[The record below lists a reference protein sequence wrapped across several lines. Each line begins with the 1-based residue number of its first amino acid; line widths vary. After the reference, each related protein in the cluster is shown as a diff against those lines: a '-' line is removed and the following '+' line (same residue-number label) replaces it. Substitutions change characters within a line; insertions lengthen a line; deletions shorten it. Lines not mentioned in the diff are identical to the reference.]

1 MIYQKIGKEMIKQN
15 YDILG
20 IGNAVT
26 DILVE
31 VDYSFLKKNELEE
44 GAMQLVDEAVINNL
58 LSDLSIS
65 KTLAGGSVANTLAT
79 ISNLGGNCAFI
90 GSRKNDKFGKLF
102 SKSMNENNI
111 YLSNQENENGK
122 SSSLCL
128 VLITPNGERTMCT
141 YLGASTNL
149 SNEDMDISLLKK
161 SKIIY
166 LEGYLFDLPE
176 AKNIFYA
183 VVNNAAK
190 YDYEVAL
197 SLSDP
202 FCVDRHR
209 KDFIKLINKKINI
222 LFANKSEMEALYKCD
237 IKNALL
243 ESSKNVKIS
252 ISTLGEKGSILYY
265 DNKILEAEAYPVNV
279 IDTTGAGD
287 NFAAGFLYSYINQVS
302 FENCM
307 KAGALCASETIK
319 TIGARPQSN
328 LKELL
333 TKNSILEN

>member
-1 MIYQKIGKEMIKQN
+1 MIYQKIGKEMLKKN

-31 VDYSFLKKNELEE
+31 VDYSYLKNNKLEE
-44 GAMQLVDEAVINNL
+44 GSMKLVDESTINDL
-58 LSDLSIS
+58 LLDLNAS
-65 KTLAGGSVANTLAT
+65 KTLAGGSVANTLDT
-79 ISNLGGNCAFI
+79 IANLGGKCAFI
-90 GSRKNDKFGKLF
+90 GNRKKDKFGKLF
-102 SKSMNENNI
+102 SKSMLDNNI
-111 YLSNQENENGK
+111 YLSNQESESGK

-149 SNEDMDISLLKK
+149 SNDDMDLTLLKN

-176 AKNIFYA
+176 AKDIFYS
-183 VVNNAAK
+183 VVNNANK
-190 YDYEVAL
+190 YGYEVAL

-209 KDFIKLINKKINI
+209 KDFIKLINKKIGI
-222 LFANKSEMEALYKCD
+222 LFSNKSEMEALYKCD
-237 IKNALL
+237 VKNALK
-243 ESSKNVKIS
+243 ECSKNVKVS
-252 ISTLGEKGSILYY
+252 ISTMGEKGSILYY
-265 DNKILEAEAYPVNV
+265 DNSFLETEACPTKV

-287 NFAAGFLYSYINQVS
+287 NFAAGFLYSYINQMP
-302 FENCM
+302 FETCM
-307 KAGALCASETIK
+307 KAGALCASETIQV
-319 TIGARPQSN
+319 IGARPQSN
-328 LKELL
+328 LEELFI
-333 TKNSILEN
+333 KNSILKN

>member
-166 LEGYLFDLPE
+166 LEGYLFDLQE
-176 AKNIFYA
+176 AKDIFYYI
-183 VVNNAAK
+183 VNNASHFGYK
-190 YDYEVAL
+190 VAL
-197 SLSDP
+197 SLSDS

-209 KDFIKLINKKINI
+209 EDFLKLINKNISI
-222 LFANKSEMEALYKCD
+222 LFSNTDEIESLYECERKKAMNKAAKTTEIVIATMGKNGSSLYK
-237 IKNALL
+237 
-243 ESSKNVKIS
+243 
-252 ISTLGEKGSILYY
+252 GSEYIEIDSY
-265 DNKILEAEAYPVNV
+265 EAIAK
-279 IDTTGAGD
+279 DTTGAGD
-287 NFAAGFLYSYINQVS
+287 NYAAGFLHS
-302 FENCM
+302 FIQGNTLKEAM
-307 KAGALCASETIK
+307 LAGSFCAAEIVK
-319 TIGARPQSN
+319 IIGARQN
-328 LKELL
+328 ADLKDLL
-333 TKNSILEN
+333 NKQKLLKQ

>member
-1 MIYQKIGKEMIKQN
+1 MIYQNFGKEMLKQN
-15 YDILG
+15 YNILG

-26 DILVE
+26 DILLE
-31 VDYSFLKKNELEE
+31 VDYSFLKKNNLEE
-44 GAMQLVDEAVINNL
+44 GSMKLVDEATINKL
-58 LSDLSIS
+58 LIDLNSFR
-65 KTLAGGSVANTLAT
+65 TLAGGSVANTLST
-79 ISNLGGNCAFI
+79 IASLGGSCAFI
-90 GSRKNDKFGKLF
+90 GSRKNDRFGKLF
-102 SKSMNENNI
+102 SESMIENSI
-111 YLSNQENENGK
+111 YLSNEANEAGK

-149 SNEDMDISLLKK
+149 SNEDIDISLLKK

-190 YDYEVAL
+190 YGYEVAL

-209 KDFIKLINKKINI
+209 KDFIKLINKKISI
-222 LFANKSEMEALYKCD
+222 LFSNKSEMEALYKCD

-243 ESSKNVKIS
+243 ASSKNVRIS

-265 DNKILEAEAYPVNV
+265 NNKVLEAEAYPVNV

-333 TKNSILEN
+333 IKKSILKN